1 MKTTKINTRYVAV
14 TAMLSAVAT
23 VLMYLEFSVPIMPGF
38 IKLDV
43 SELPALIASFSM
55 GPISGLAVCLVKN
68 LIKLFFTSTAGVG
81 ELCNF
86 LLGACFVVPAG
97 IIYSRRK
104 TFKGAI
110 IAGIVGM
117 LCMAVLSLP
126 INYFISYPFYETL
139 MPREAIIGMYQAILP
154 SVNSLF
160 ECLLVFNVPFTFA
173 KGLIDCIITFL
184 IYKRISPLI
193 HGKK

>member
-1 MKTTKINTRYVAV
+1 MKTTKINIRYVAV

-160 ECLLVFNVPFTFA
+160 ECLLVFNVPFTFV

>member
-86 LLGACFVVPAG
+86 LRGACFVVPAG

-117 LCMAVLSLP
+117 LCRAVLSLP

>member
-126 INYFISYPFYETL
+126 INYFIFYETL

-160 ECLLVFNVPFTFA
+160 ECLLVFNVPFTFV

>member
-160 ECLLVFNVPFTFA
+160 ECLLVFNVPFTFV

>member
-154 SVNSLF
+154 SVNNLF
-160 ECLLVFNVPFTFA
+160 ECLLVFNVPFTFV
-173 KGLIDCIITFL
+173 KGLIDCVITFL

>member
-1 MKTTKINTRYVAV
+1 
-14 TAMLSAVAT
+14 
-23 VLMYLEFSVPIMPGF
+23 
-38 IKLDV
+38 
-43 SELPALIASFSM
+43 
-55 GPISGLAVCLVKN
+55 
-68 LIKLFFTSTAGVG
+68 
-81 ELCNF
+81 
-86 LLGACFVVPAG
+86 
-97 IIYSRRK
+97 
-104 TFKGAI
+104 
-110 IAGIVGM
+110 M

>member
-126 INYFISYPFYETL
+126 INYFIS
-139 MPREAIIGMYQAILP
+139 
-154 SVNSLF
+154 
-160 ECLLVFNVPFTFA
+160 
-173 KGLIDCIITFL
+173 
-184 IYKRISPLI
+184 
-193 HGKK
+193 